1 MTTKNSL
8 SFAEM
13 KKMSSHELREAIWQG
28 MSEQN
33 RQTLAERYGENLE
46 LGLTL
51 LAKDYLDGARLNV
64 EYLGVPEDAQYVPFD
79 DHVTIYLLY
88 LFLEEKKKLV
98 KTIEKIIENARDF
111 DDFVHLLKENGVK
124 FEDFI
129 NLLKGKLEDDED
141 GDD

>member
-13 KKMSSHELREAIWQG
+13 KKMSPHELREAIWQG

-46 LGLTL
+46 LGFTL
-51 LAKDYLDGARLNV
+51 LAKDYLDRARLNV

-88 LFLEEKKKLV
+88 LSLEEKKKLV

>member
-13 KKMSSHELREAIWQG
+13 KKMSPHELREAIWQG